1 MPIRDQE
8 ENMKTS
14 RLLPGLALAL
24 AALLLASCATLE
36 KGQVSSAEEAALIS
50 VYCDKQIDTSDFTG
64 LAAAVNRLSQDKS
77 FQLKSVATR
86 LRDDIFNKYAPGFPF
101 KIIPE
106 SQVIGSPAYR
116 TFENQKFS
124 LNAVFYDVPDGY
136 LFYPFSDD
144 VAYKVLI
151 DAFPDVEAFMVCTAS
166 FKLTKEFA
174 IAGFGTARVTSF
186 VTILALDRNRRVILR
201 KSTFAASDDTI
212 KFALGGVFD
221 AAQILPLCIQATD
234 KAARKFEAWFSE
246 KMKEE

>member
-1 MPIRDQE
+1 
-8 ENMKTS
+8 MKAF
-14 RLLPGLALAL
+14 RLIAGPALAL
-24 AALLLASCATLE
+24 AALLLFSCATME
-36 KGQVSSAEEAALIS
+36 KGQVVSAKEAALIS

-86 LRDDIFNKYAPGFPF
+86 LRDDIFNKYAPGLPF

-124 LNAVFYDVPDGY
+124 FNKAFFDVPDGY
-136 LFYPFSDD
+136 VFYPLSDD

-151 DAFPDVEAFMVCTAS
+151 DAFPDVEAFMVCTAN
-166 FKLTKEFA
+166 FKLTKEFS

-186 VTILALDRNRRVILR
+186 VTMLVLDRNRKVILR
-201 KSTFAASDDTI
+201 KYTWAASDDTI

-221 AAQILPLCIQATD
+221 ATQILPLCIQATD
-234 KAARKFEAWFSE
+234 KAARKFEAWFW
-246 KMKEE
+246 KEMQK